1 MAGADGRGLARP
13 EPPRPRRREEWWGG
27 QRSPRHSSSRAPGA
41 PERSRGAPAEASP
54 ALPRLGACGR
64 ARRTGVPTV
73 GGTEPLTARR
83 CALPGPQRPHHGVD
97 EPTCARQRGA
107 DGRGATPPRQR
118 APKRLGAGAK
128 VAAPRVMATRSVTRV
143 LHPTGQKCIRCRC
156 RRRPARQLG
165 ATGKPL
171 SQSPKIRSL
180 GGNGKL
186 NLGRS
191 LRQRPPADTRRGR
204 SFGRPP
210 PK

>member
-64 ARRTGVPTV
+64 ARRTGVLTV

-107 DGRGATPPRQR
+107 VGLWGHAAPP
-118 APKRLGAGAK
+118 AGAK
-128 VAAPRVMATRSVTRV
+128 TARGGCKSRRTASDGNTVGNPSSASDGHEPWASTEGNQAANE
-143 LHPTGQKCIRCRC
+143 
-156 RRRPARQLG
+156 
-165 ATGKPL
+165 
-171 SQSPKIRSL
+171 IRSAEYAR
-180 GGNGKL
+180 ND
-186 NLGRS
+186 GRAHGQGPR
-191 LRQRPPADTRRGR
+191 RQP
-204 SFGRPP
+204 
-210 PK
+210 